1 MKSFYHQ
8 LQVTKRYYPKE
19 IDNNSSSWHV
29 KYYKRRFRM
38 NQYEELVLDTMK
50 RPATYEK
57 FGLNYFDLMKLPIP
71 IFDKIRELILQI
83 DKAVAQNAK
92 AIQENTK
99 EFMER
104 AK

>member
-1 MKSFYHQ
+1 
-8 LQVTKRYYPKE
+8 
-19 IDNNSSSWHV
+19 
-29 KYYKRRFRM
+29 M